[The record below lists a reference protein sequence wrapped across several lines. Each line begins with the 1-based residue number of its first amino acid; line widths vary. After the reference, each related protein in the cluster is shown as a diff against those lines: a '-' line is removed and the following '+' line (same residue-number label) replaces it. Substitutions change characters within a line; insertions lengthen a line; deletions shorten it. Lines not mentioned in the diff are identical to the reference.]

1 MRFPKDVAEMISRK
15 MEEGKEEEL
24 NIEMTPYF
32 ENFRNQYDEL
42 KFK

>member
-1 MRFPKDVAEMISRK
+1 MRFPKDVAELISRK
-15 MEEGKEEEL
+15 MEENKEDEL

-32 ENFRNQYDEL
+32 DNFRNQYEEL